1 MVALYNDTKKVILLI
16 GTSVRTSCPKLSFL
30 AASFALPYPTNPL
43 PTHCSQAT
51 RIQDINRLAPYGFD
65 STLELK

>member
-43 PTHCSQAT
+43 PTHSVVKQPAY
-51 RIQDINRLAPYGFD
+51 RI
-65 STLELK
+65 STDWHPTDLTLL